1 MLPGGAPGGGAA
13 PLLLWVVAIWLV
25 GAMVFWVRMLGG
37 WILTERLR
45 SRLVRRASGEWQQ
58 SLDRLKTRLRVSRPV
73 QLLVSSLVQAPVVV
87 GWLRPA
93 VLVPV
98 GALAGL
104 PADQVEALLLHE
116 LAHIRRH
123 DYLVNLLQGVVEA
136 ILFYHPAVWWISGHI
151 RVERELC
158 CDDIAVAASG
168 DVLAR
173 AGGLESARLAG
184 WSWRR
189 AVDLWCRIARLAGRR
204 ALLRA
209 HSPDHNHHGRDDH
222 RRDVLALF
230 GQPVPRPKFEVASV
244 KPRRKVSVGAA
255 SSGG

>member
-1 MLPGGAPGGGAA
+1 M
-13 PLLLWVVAIWLV
+13 
-25 GAMVFWVRMLGG
+25 
-37 WILTERLR
+37 
-45 SRLVRRASGEWQQ
+45 
-58 SLDRLKTRLRVSRPV
+58 SRPV

-158 CDDIAVAASG
+158 CDDMAVAASG
-168 DVLAR
+168 DVLTYAR
-173 AGGLESARLAG
+173 ALAGLESARPAHAG
-184 WSWRR
+184 MVMAASGGSL
-189 AVDLWCRIARLAGRR
+189 VNRIARLAGR
-204 ALLRA
+204 
-209 HSPDHNHHGRDDH
+209 
-222 RRDVLALF
+222 
-230 GQPVPRPKFEVASV
+230 PRPA
-244 KPRRKVSVGAA
+244 PRTFSGSATIMAA
-255 SSGG
+255 MIIAATTLGVIRAAGSAADV